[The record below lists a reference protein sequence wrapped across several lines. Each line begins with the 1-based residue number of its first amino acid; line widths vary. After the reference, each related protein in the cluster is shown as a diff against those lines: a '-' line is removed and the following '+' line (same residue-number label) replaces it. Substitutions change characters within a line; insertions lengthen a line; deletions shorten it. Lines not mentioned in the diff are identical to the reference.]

1 MAAAALMARRSAR
14 MGIIGKKQREAT
26 SPEQRA
32 ARLTQTRNLKM
43 ARSAHAC
50 VRGNTVKFYDW
61 LEASVDKVPEGR
73 RQAERQ
79 GL

>member
-1 MAAAALMARRSAR
+1 
-14 MGIIGKKQREAT
+14 
-26 SPEQRA
+26 
-32 ARLTQTRNLKM
+32 M

-73 RQAERQ
+73 REAERQ